1 LSHIV
6 NRSDLIRTNEKADL
20 HEQYFSCDLYFN
32 TKLTMMD
39 FQLVSV
45 LLLGSILVYTG

>member
-1 LSHIV
+1 MKRQIY
-6 NRSDLIRTNEKADL
+6 TNSIL
-20 HEQYFSCDLYFN
+20 VVTY